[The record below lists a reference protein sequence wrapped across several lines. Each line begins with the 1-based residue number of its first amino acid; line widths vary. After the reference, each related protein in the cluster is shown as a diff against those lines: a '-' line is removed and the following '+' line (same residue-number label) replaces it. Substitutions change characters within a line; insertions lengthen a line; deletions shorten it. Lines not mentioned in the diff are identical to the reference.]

1 MSIYFDG
8 SNVGIQIAP
17 IEYQS
22 NYTVSNMYDY
32 LAQYQLDRQQYSL
45 TLDGQTMLNPQDS
58 SYISQ
63 FFQPNAALYVVQAQ
77 PTFNVYFEGQ
87 QILTNQLPNMAI
99 LDLLTY
105 LQQQGVNLGQ
115 NVQVDFYDQSSTP
128 LFMNA
133 DINEGLY
140 NYTNGNQIVIINI
153 TPLQQ
158 QEIPKQMGSNTKVD
172 SFKQQ
177 NIGANELLQ
186 SLILLKNVSLLIDP
200 NGQFVV
206 YKFHFPTL
214 IQGYLQRSQGK
225 DAANITHFSVVHADW
240 IEKNN
245 IKYCSFDDYGFA
257 ITWEDGNVS
266 SVKIKQQ

>member
-8 SNVGIQIAP
+8 SNVGVQIAP
-17 IEYQS
+17 IEYQPT
-22 NYTVSNMYDY
+22 YTVSNMYDY
-32 LAQYQLDRQQYSL
+32 LAQYQLDRQQYCL
-45 TLDGQTMLNPQDS
+45 TLDGQTMLNHQDG

-63 FFQPNAALYVVQAQ
+63 YFQPNAALYVLQAQ
-77 PTFNVYFEGQ
+77 QPAFTVFFEGQ
-87 QILTNQLPNMAI
+87 QIMTNQLPNMPI

-105 LQQQGVNLGQ
+105 LQQQGINLGQ
-115 NVQVDFYDQSSTP
+115 NVQVDFYDQNSAP
-128 LFMNA
+128 LFSNA

-140 NYTNGNQIVIINI
+140 TYTNGNQSVIINV
-153 TPLQQ
+153 TSLQDS
-158 QEIPKQMGSNTKVD
+158 PKKIESNKKVD
-172 SFKQQ
+172 SIKQ

-214 IQGYLQRSQGK
+214 IQGYLQKSQGK
-225 DAANITHFSVVHADW
+225 DPANFTHFSPVNSDW
-240 IEKNN
+240 VEKNN

-257 ITWEDGNVS
+257 ILWEDGNIS